1 MKHTHL
7 PRGLR
12 NNNPLNIRHSSDR
25 WRGMRVKQTDPA
37 FVQFTSMAMG
47 YRAAWRVLYSYHLRF
62 QREQQPFTPRNIIH
76 RWAPPTEND
85 SRAYLRAVCL
95 LTGLGGN
102 EGLPWPQETELP
114 YNQESDG
121 REAPV
126 RLVLL
131 LKGMTCVECG
141 IGMSD
146 ICEQDIK
153 KGYQMAFQKKGSRI
167 SSNTCNTNVS
177 VCLHNNR

>member
-1 MKHTHL
+1 MKKTHI
-7 PRGLR
+7 PRGIR
-12 NNNPLNIRHSSDR
+12 NNNPLNIRHSTDR
-25 WRGMRVKQTDPA
+25 WRGIRAKQTDPA

-47 YRAAWRVLYSYHLRF
+47 YRAAWRILKSYHQRF
-62 QREQQPFTPRNIIH
+62 LREQRPFTPRNIIH
-76 RWAPPTEND
+76 RWAPHTENN
-85 SRAYLRAVCL
+85 SVAYLRAVCL

-114 YNQESDG
+114 YNQESDVI
-121 REAPV
+121 ESPV

-153 KGYQMAFQKKGSRI
+153 KGYEMAFQKKSSRT
-167 SSNTCNTNVS
+167 SPTQGKPMVS
-177 VCLHNNR
+177 TRQRK